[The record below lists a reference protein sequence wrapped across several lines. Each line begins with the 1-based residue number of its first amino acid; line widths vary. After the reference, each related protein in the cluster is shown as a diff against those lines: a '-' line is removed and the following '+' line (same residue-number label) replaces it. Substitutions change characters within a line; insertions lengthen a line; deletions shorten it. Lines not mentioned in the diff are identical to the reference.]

1 MIGSMIGMCEGGGH
15 ADGMQSV
22 AWSEASMSTGT
33 LRTALEALARPGAL
47 LTHSELFILYTRYVM
62 VWRVLVLGRMC
73 VAPIHAW
80 HAKDGV
86 QWRRVRV
93 DVARGRGWLMRDSS
107 MPVVIVSRSASGHI
121 RV

>member
-1 MIGSMIGMCEGGGH
+1 MRKGGESMIGSMIGMCEGGGH

-80 HAKDGV
+80 HARTGCSGAGCVLTWRVGVDGSCGT
-86 QWRRVRV
+86 RRCPS
-93 DVARGRGWLMRDSS
+93 LS
-107 MPVVIVSRSASGHI
+107 
-121 RV
+121 